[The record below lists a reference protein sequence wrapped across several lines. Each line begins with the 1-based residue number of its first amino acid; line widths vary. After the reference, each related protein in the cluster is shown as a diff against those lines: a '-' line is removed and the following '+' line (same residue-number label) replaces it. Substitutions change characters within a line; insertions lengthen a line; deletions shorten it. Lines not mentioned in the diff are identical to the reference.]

1 MDANGT
7 KKGVARAALELSLM
21 ASAVLLSAGAA
32 RGDDAVERT
41 AHGVRLVRDG
51 AVVWNFEIETPEG
64 RPFFHPLTLP
74 GGRPLTESRPSD
86 HCWHLGYWFSW
97 KFINGVNYWEPAD
110 AERKG
115 CESEGETRVERHEV
129 KIDGLACDVDMRL
142 RYGPRGGSPV
152 LSEKRRVVVDP
163 PDAKGGYV
171 ITSRHSFT
179 ALADVVLERTPPWG
193 SVESGKWGGGYAG
206 MTLRLDAATAGS
218 FSVRGFGG
226 GASPG
231 ECTGRETTFLDFTDS
246 ATGEGVTFTRLRAPS
261 GSRFYLWPDK
271 RMINPSPI
279 YEGPLTLKKGETLE
293 LAYRLAVHGSRAL
306 PKSPADMGEKLGRG
320 LVAGVTPE
328 GTHVGWRM
336 LPDDAR
342 DVGFTLWRRVN
353 GVVEK
358 VTDAPVVQTSDVFL
372 SGFTDASAEYSL
384 DGKTFTPVRC
394 VEENGFTFIRI
405 PLADT
410 NATVQAAAVGDL
422 DGDGAYDYVVKTPH
436 GSIDPWELVWHRS
449 ESTYALEAHDS
460 AGRLL
465 WKRDLG
471 WNIEQ
476 GIWYS
481 PFLVADL
488 DGDGR
493 AEVVAKTAPT
503 DVDHRDADG
512 RVHEGPEYLTVM
524 DGLTGAD
531 RARTAWI
538 PRAEPYD
545 LKVYNHYDSRNQIAL
560 AKVRGNR
567 PLVVIERGTYGRMII
582 EAYRLSDAGLELVW
596 RWDNDT
602 LPRRFKGQ
610 GDHACLCE
618 DVDGD
623 GCDEILVGSL
633 TLDHD
638 GTVLWCSG
646 RGHSDAHYYGDIDPA
661 RPGLELAF
669 IYESRQRDGGGILLA
684 DPVTGEDIWK
694 LAEPTRHV
702 HGCGIC
708 ADIDPAHPGL
718 EIYGQEVDQSTST
731 KENTHP
737 QSDRRWFF
745 AADGTL
751 LCAGTNCT
759 YNYKNGVRN
768 AFWDADL
775 QRENFRGAVKDH
787 EGVRATR
794 SVSAPMLVA
803 DLLGDWRE
811 EFVVAQKGELRIYT
825 TDIPAMDRRV
835 SLMCDPSYR
844 SRITMW
850 PSGYDQQPILQYV
863 PSAVA
868 PNVSVRLSENASELW
883 LDVTSPLD
891 SPLKGTLA
899 VTQLPKDW
907 SVDLPPVEIDL
918 GPGGVWTR
926 RLPIRRPPNPK
937 GRFVATVT
945 LTRPSLPPLIVRQ
958 PFRF

>member
-1 MDANGT
+1 MGML
-7 KKGVARAALELSLM
+7 KCPIARESLAAV
-21 ASAVLLSAGAA
+21 AVLAA
-32 RGDDAVERT
+32 VA
-41 AHGVRLVRDG
+41 
-51 AVVWNFEIETPEG
+51 
-64 RPFFHPLTLP
+64 
-74 GGRPLTESRPSD
+74 
-86 HCWHLGYWFSW
+86 
-97 KFINGVNYWEPAD
+97 
-110 AERKG
+110 AE
-115 CESEGETRVERHEV
+115 
-129 KIDGLACDVDMRL
+129 AQ
-142 RYGPRGGSPV
+142 
-152 LSEKRRVVVDP
+152 
-163 PDAKGGYV
+163 
-171 ITSRHSFT
+171 
-179 ALADVVLERTPPWG
+179 
-193 SVESGKWGGGYAG
+193 
-206 MTLRLDAATAGS
+206 LD
-218 FSVRGFGG
+218 
-226 GASPG
+226 
-231 ECTGRETTFLDFTDS
+231 
-246 ATGEGVTFTRLRAPS
+246 
-261 GSRFYLWPDK
+261 
-271 RMINPSPI
+271 
-279 YEGPLTLKKGETLE
+279 
-293 LAYRLAVHGSRAL
+293 
-306 PKSPADMGEKLGRG
+306 RG

-342 DVGFTLWRRVN
+342 DAGFTLWRRAH

-372 SGFTDASAEYSL
+372 AGFTDASAEYSL
-384 DGKTFTPVRC
+384 DGKAFTPVRC
-394 VEENGFTFIRI
+394 AEENGFTFIRI
-405 PLADT
+405 PLADA

-449 ESTYALEAHDS
+449 ASTYSLEAHDS

-493 AEVVAKTAPT
+493 AEVIAKTAPT
-503 DVDHRDADG
+503 DADYRDADG

-531 RARTAWI
+531 RARTDWI

-560 AKVRGNR
+560 AKVKGGR
-567 PLVVIERGTYGRMII
+567 PLVIIERGTYGRMIV
-582 EAYRLSDAGLELVW
+582 EARRLADAGLELVW

-602 LPRRFKGQ
+602 LPGRFRGQ

-623 GCDEILVGSL
+623 GSDEILVGSL

-638 GTVLWCSG
+638 GTVLWCNG
-646 RGHSDAHYYGDIDPA
+646 RGHSDAHYYGDIDPK
-661 RPGLELAF
+661 RPGMELAF
-669 IYESRQRDGGGILLA
+669 IYESRQRGGGGILLA
-684 DPVTGEDIWK
+684 DPVTGKDIWA

-708 ADIDPAHPGL
+708 ADIDPARPGL
-718 EIYGQEVDQSTST
+718 EIYGQEVDQSAST

-759 YNYKNGVRN
+759 YNYKNGVVN

-787 EGVRATR
+787 EGARITR
-794 SVSAPMLVA
+794 PVAAPMLVA
-803 DLLGDWRE
+803 DLFGDWRE

-850 PSGYDQQPILQYV
+850 PSGYDQQPILRYV
-863 PSAVA
+863 PSAVS
-868 PNVSVRLSENASELW
+868 PNVSARLSENARELR

-891 SPLKGTLA
+891 SPLRGTLA
-899 VTQLPKDW
+899 VTQLPAEW
-907 SVDLPPVEIDL
+907 SVDLQPVEIDL

-926 RLPIRRPPNPK
+926 RLPIRRPPSPK
-937 GRFVATVT
+937 GRFVVTVT
-945 LTRPSLPPLIVRQ
+945 LTRPVLPPLVVRQ
-958 PFRF
+958 PFVL